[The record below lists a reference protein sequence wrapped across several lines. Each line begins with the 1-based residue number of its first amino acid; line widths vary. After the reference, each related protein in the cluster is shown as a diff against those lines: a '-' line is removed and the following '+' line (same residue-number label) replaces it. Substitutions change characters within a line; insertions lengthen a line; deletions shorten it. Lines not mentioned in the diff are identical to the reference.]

1 MTGYTQTQIETRAVP
16 IVAASESASAR
27 SIAMSTGDLSTAIR
41 REFERVLD
49 EQNGSQLE
57 ATKVGIDEL
66 VKRDLIHSDEVEDL
80 KLLCDLVFQAV
91 EGETETSEA
100 AATVRKI
107 YHRMVLDSHGSPA
120 ALGIASAVNSIFD
133 DGAEFRDSARDI
145 TIVPQN
151 AATGAVVGALAGAG
165 AGAALGGGVGAAI
178 GAAVGAA
185 VGAVFG
191 ACNGKEGG
199 PEEEPGRTVPSNA
212 TTQH

>member
-41 REFERVLD
+41 REFERVLQ

-66 VKRDLIHSDEVEDL
+66 FKRDLIHSDEVEDL

-107 YHRMVLDSHGSPA
+107 YHKMVLDSHGSPA

-133 DGAEFRDSARDI
+133 DGAELGNSARDI
-145 TIVPQN
+145 TIIPQN

-165 AGAALGGGVGAAI
+165 AGAAFGGVGAAI

-199 PEEEPGRTVPSNA
+199 PEEDPGRTVPSSA
-212 TTQH
+212 ATQH